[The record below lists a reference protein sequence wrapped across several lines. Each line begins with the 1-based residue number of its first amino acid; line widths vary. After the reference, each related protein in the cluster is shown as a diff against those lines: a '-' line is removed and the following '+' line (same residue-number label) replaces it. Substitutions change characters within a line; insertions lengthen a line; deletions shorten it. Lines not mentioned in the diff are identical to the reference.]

1 MLIYSSSTCEK
12 MSILDH
18 CSTFRIYR
26 HSGNSEI
33 PQYLWSLLDWED
45 TGESW
50 IFDHLEK
57 ISIFNHLDQAVNMKT
72 QWSKIQQCSW
82 IWLSKLLKKIAMILL
97 QGTYKN
103 DHFKSKFKI
112 LYQVC
117 GKIWISLFIFEKYQ
131 MIFFIKIIQKI
142 KMTKSVN

>member
-82 IWLSKLLKKIAMILL
+82 IWLSKLLKKIAMI
-97 QGTYKN
+97 Y
-103 DHFKSKFKI
+103 FKV
-112 LYQVC
+112 L
-117 GKIWISLFIFEKYQ
+117 
-131 MIFFIKIIQKI
+131 I
-142 KMTKSVN
+142 KMIILKVNLKFCIKFVVKFEFPYLFLRNTKWYFS